1 MEAGVVVLL
10 LFALLGIS
18 STLSFYGDSIS
29 FMPPKKNGD
38 GTFKVTFYHRQ
49 NGRSNCEDQSSFKCV
64 SGVCTSLDES
74 SVLQTDQDNTGQH
87 RWCQSEGHTTATIRT
102 NKTSFSLMDS
112 GCCWASNVDGKT
124 NWTSQAEL
132 DLGRRSDSHALN
144 GCPVTTTVSRLRSPQ
159 NCFSGLP
166 LLAYDPDGDHVRCRF
181 AIKSTAPA
189 NFTMDETTCTLKT
202 TGQVDIGVH
211 VFELM
216 LEDSSRKNITLTYAD
231 GTSAFRKAS
240 DINSPPLCK
249 VKLQFSME
257 ILPPIPN
264 CEAGHVQPMF
274 LSRTP
279 SHGDVLHAT
288 VGQTFQLYAQAQA
301 HHASIN
307 DFQVSGPQNMSKV
320 FKDDKFGIADVTLS
334 WTPQHS
340 DLYRSVP
347 VCFTA
352 ETNQSQSNMRCVVLM
367 VTQAALIQGKAS
379 VTCSPNKMTVALEKA
394 SMPGI
399 DVNFLQLR
407 DSSCSL
413 TSNGTHILG
422 SMSFTTCGTK
432 LEDGGD
438 FLVFVNEINSFELA
452 NEIIVRRKTVKIE
465 ISCKFPKTI
474 SISSYY
480 NLQKSDYIFT
490 ESSFGS
496 FGYTFDVYTNSNFT
510 SKVPA
515 IAYPV
520 EISLLE
526 KIYMG
531 IRAESDLPNVSL
543 FVESCK
549 ATPDDNPNNTLSFDL
564 IKNGCLL
571 DETLKV
577 HSSNLTIFNFEVQA
591 FKFSGNYNEVYITCS
606 VILCESGNAFSRC
619 AQGCVAQPARRRKRS
634 LHKETVSH
642 SITQGPFQF
651 VGQEVPNAVMEDN
664 NSLMKKSDT
673 AAEVN
678 PPPVSPDT
686 KSSGGRRDFAPT
698 VSSGGG
704 GWGILSTNISTVVFG
719 CVFSVALV
727 LITLLLHYFMRKRKA
742 DDQKSLLGSGWEN

>member
-10 LFALLGIS
+10 LFALVGIS
-18 STLSFYGDSIS
+18 STLNLYGDSIS
-29 FMPPKKNGD
+29 LMPAKSNLD

-49 NGRSNCEDQSSFKCV
+49 NGRSICEDQFCFNCESS
-64 SGVCTSLDES
+64 VCTGLDES
-74 SVLQTDQDNTGQH
+74 IVLKTDQDNTGQH
-87 RWCQSEGHTTATIRT
+87 RWCQSERHTTATIRT
-102 NKTSFSLMDS
+102 KKNSFSLIDCS
-112 GCCWASNVDGKT
+112 KA
-124 NWTSQAEL
+124 NWTVQAEL

-144 GCPVTTTVSRLRSPQ
+144 GCPITTTVSWLRSPQ

-166 LLAYDPDGDHVRCRF
+166 LLAYDPDGDRVRCRF
-181 AIKSTAPA
+181 APSPSASPAAA
-189 NFTMDETTCTLKT
+189 NFTVDETTCTLRT
-202 TGQVDIGVH
+202 TGQVAIGVH
-211 VFELM
+211 VFELV
-216 LEDSSRKNITLTYAD
+216 LEDFPRKNITLTYAD
-231 GTSAFRKAS
+231 GTSAFREPS
-240 DINSPPLCK
+240 DINSPPLCT
-249 VKLQFSME
+249 VNLQFTME

-264 CEAGHVQPMF
+264 CDAGHVRPMF

-279 SHGDVLHAT
+279 SHGEVLHAT

-301 HHASIN
+301 HRTSIH

-320 FKDDKFGIADVTLS
+320 FKDDEFGKAEVILS
-334 WTPQHS
+334 WTPQQS

-352 ETNQSQSNMRCVVLM
+352 ETNESQSDMRCVVLM

-394 SMPGI
+394 SMPDI

-407 DSSCSL
+407 DTSCSL

-432 LEDGGD
+432 LEDKGD
-438 FLVFVNEINSFELA
+438 FLDFVNEITSFELA
-452 NEIIVRRKTVKIE
+452 NEIIVRRKAVKIE
-465 ISCKFPKTI
+465 ISCKFPKSI

-480 NLQKSDYIFT
+480 NLGNSDYIFT

-496 FGYTFDVYTNSNFT
+496 FGYTFEVYTNSNFT

-515 IAYPV
+515 KAYPV
-520 EISLLE
+520 VVTLLN

-531 IRAESDLPNVSL
+531 IQAQSDLPNVSL

-549 ATPDDNPNNTLSFDL
+549 ATPDDNPENTLTYEL
-564 IKNGCLL
+564 IRNGCIK

-577 HSSNLTIFNFEVQA
+577 HPSNQTAFNFELTA
-591 FKFSGNYNEVYITCS
+591 FKFSGNYDEVYITCS
-606 VILCESGNAFSRC
+606 VILCESGNALSRC

-642 SITQGPFQF
+642 SITQGPFRF
-651 VGQEVPNAVMEDN
+651 VEQEVPNAAMEDN
-664 NSLMKKSDT
+664 NRRMEKSDT
-673 AAEVN
+673 TAAAN
-678 PPPVSPDT
+678 PPPVSSDT
-686 KSSGGRRDFAPT
+686 KPSGGRRDFAPT
-698 VSSGGG
+698 VSSGGP
-704 GWGILSTNISTVVFG
+704 WGIRQILNTDTSTVVFA

-727 LITLLLHYFMRKRKA
+727 LMAVLLLYFTRKRKA
-742 DDQKSLLGSGWEN
+742 DNQKSLLGWDN